1 MGEGQWELLARW
13 VVAAGRQRAV
23 GEERR
28 VERAHLMAAEEVLRQ
43 RVFAMLWDEA
53 GVLQHLVVAVELEGG
68 DSSWI

>member
-1 MGEGQWELLARW
+1 
-13 VVAAGRQRAV
+13 
-23 GEERR
+23 
-28 VERAHLMAAEEVLRQ
+28 MAAEEVLRQ